1 MLKGLLACIA
11 CAAMIWSFSPPG
23 HAIDLE
29 GMLGAAVDA
38 FKAVTLSD
46 AEVRSMAAA
55 AKREMDARNKL
66 APPTDAQAIRL
77 ARITRG
83 ITVDRGLHPDVKL
96 YLSPEVNAFAMADG
110 TIRVYSGLMKA
121 MTDDEVGYVIG
132 HEIGHVSLGHTKG
145 SIQAA
150 YTTSAIRRGIASS
163 GNETAATLSR
173 SELVGFAEKLAHA
186 QYSRTHE
193 LDADQYAL
201 QLMKRNNINPGA
213 AISALR
219 RLEAMF
225 GNESDIFASHPAPG
239 DRAAALERLQAGPV
253 QEFSRGL

>member
-1 MLKGLLACIA
+1 
-11 CAAMIWSFSPPG
+11 MIWAFSAPG
-23 HAIDLE
+23 HAIDIE

-46 AEVRSMAAA
+46 AEVRNMAAA
-55 AKREMDARNKL
+55 AKKEMDGKNKL
-66 APPTDAQAIRL
+66 APPTDAEAIRL

-83 ITVDRGLHPDVKL
+83 MSVDRGLRPDIKL
-96 YLSPEVNAFAMADG
+96 YLAPDINAFAMADG
-110 TIRVYSGLMKA
+110 TIRVYSGLMKV
-121 MTDDEVGYVIG
+121 MTDDEVRYVVS
-132 HEIGHVSLGHTKG
+132 HEIGHVALGHTKAT
-145 SIQAA
+145 IQTA
-150 YTTSAIRRGIASS
+150 YATSAIRRGIASS
-163 GNETAATLSR
+163 GNEIAATLSR
-173 SELVGFAEKLAHA
+173 SELAGFAEKLTHA

-201 QLMKRNNINPGA
+201 QLMKHNNINPGA

-239 DRAAALERLQAGPV
+239 DRAAALEKLQAGPV

>member
-1 MLKGLLACIA
+1 MRKLFVS
-11 CAAMIWSFSPPG
+11 MICVFVISASAPG
-23 HAIDLE
+23 AHALDLE

-46 AEVRSMAAA
+46 AEVRNMAAA
-55 AKREMDARNKL
+55 AKKEMDSKNKL

-83 ITVDRGLHPDVKL
+83 ISLDRGLRPDIKL
-96 YLSPEVNAFAMADG
+96 YLAPDVNAFAMADG

-121 MTDDEVGYVIG
+121 MTDDEVCYVIG
-132 HEIGHVSLGHTKG
+132 HEIGHVTLGHTKAT
-145 SIQAA
+145 IQTA
-150 YTTSAIRRGIASS
+150 YATSAIRRGIASS
-163 GNETAATLSR
+163 GNEIAATLSR
-173 SELVGFAEKLAHA
+173 SELAGFAEKLTHA
-186 QYSRTHE
+186 QYSRAHE

-201 QLMKRNNINPGA
+201 QLMKRNNVNPGA

-239 DRAAALERLQAGPV
+239 DRAAALEKLQTAPV
-253 QEFSRGL
+253 QELSRGL